1 MESHVLSAPS
11 VLFHEVQGGR
21 SSINLRRKNIW
32 YRPGDILNL
41 IEVTPEGL
49 HPGNRICRKITGIE
63 NSGEYFTI
71 TLGGIEEQEQPRRTR
86 WQ

>member
-11 VLFHEVQGGR
+11 ALLHEVREGR
-21 SSINLRRKNIW
+21 SSINLRRKNMQ

-63 NSGEYFTI
+63 DSGEYFTI
-71 TLGGIEEQEQPRRTR
+71 TLGEIEEQKQPRRTR